1 MPVLIV
7 AMKNEADA
15 VLGQSELLEES
26 TLFGRRVF
34 HARAFGTAFSL
45 VLSGIGKSN
54 AAAAAMLAVGGLHAD
69 RLVNFGLAGGVSEKA
84 DIASVLRVTRAVQY
98 DFDLSEVNGTPK
110 GTLDEYA
117 SPYIPLADGKSAF
130 TKATLATGDKL
141 TGSLADIPLLRALGA
156 DVRDMEGGAIAHVAY
171 SAGVPLYSYK
181 AVSNKI
187 GEKSVSEYKQ
197 FTEKALEAL
206 RGSMEKIFAEACK

>member
-15 VLGQSELLEES
+15 VLEQSELLEES
-26 TLFGRRVF
+26 ILFGRRVF

-98 DFDLSEVNGTPK
+98 DFDLSEVNGTQK
-110 GTLDEYA
+110 GTLNEYPG
-117 SPYIPLADGKSAF
+117 PYFPLACANTVF
-130 TKATLATGDKL
+130 PRATLATGDKL
-141 TGSLADIPLLRALGA
+141 TSSLADIPLLNELGA
-156 DVRDMEGGAIAHVAY
+156 DVRDMEGAAIAHVAHFTGTPF
-171 SAGVPLYSYK
+171 SAYK

-187 GEKSVSEYKQ
+187 GAESVTQYRQ
-197 FTEKALEAL
+197 FTQRALAAL
-206 RGSMEKIFAEACK
+206 GENMEKIFGELDG